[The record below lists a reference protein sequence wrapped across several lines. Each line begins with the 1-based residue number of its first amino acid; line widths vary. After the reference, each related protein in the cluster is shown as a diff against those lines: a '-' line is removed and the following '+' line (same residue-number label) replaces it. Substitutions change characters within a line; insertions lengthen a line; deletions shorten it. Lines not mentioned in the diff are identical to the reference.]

1 MSAPRFL
8 PAEQWAVLKE
18 QLQGEDNR
26 NWLVSYLCQCVR
38 NQVFLAYHS
47 DDPRSKSPEVVK
59 AVGFTLYT
67 AIINKLKANLRKK
80 DSDRDEAT
88 LLRVLTDA
96 KMRRVRFHDL
106 RHTFASLLL
115 QNSESLAYV
124 KEQMGIPRF
133 RLLSISTAI

>member
-1 MSAPRFL
+1 MSASHFL

-18 QLQGEDNR
+18 QLQGRDNR

-38 NQVFLAYHS
+38 DEIFRAYHS
-47 DDPRSKSPEVVK
+47 DDPLSKSPEVVK

-88 LLRVLTDA
+88 L
-96 KMRRVRFHDL
+96 VRWHPD
-106 RHTFASLLL
+106 RTATFLEQALGLLKDEW
-115 QNSESLAYV
+115 SKDVV
-124 KEQMGIPRF
+124 KNPSDN
-133 RLLSISTAI
+133 L